1 MEIEG
6 DQERFDLFLQWEM
19 AKRGWDEEDMAM
31 ESGLSS
37 QAIKAYIGRKQMPTM
52 SSLLLI
58 LDALGMRIRFVDK

>member
-19 AKRGWDEEDMAM
+19 AKRGWDAENLAM
-31 ESGLSS
+31 ESGMSV
-37 QAIKAYIGRKQMPTM
+37 QAIKSYISGKQMPAM

-58 LDALGMRIRFVDK
+58 LNALGR